1 MKSRSIR
8 LYNLLYTF
16 LVLLLLTWS
25 NQTFAQD
32 GVLELEE
39 TEVKSSI
46 PEAPDLS
53 AVRALQNPDKAIDI
67 TLDESFIPKIISSMK
82 QAPF

>member
-1 MKSRSIR
+1 MKSNNVLRMRS
-8 LYNLLYTF
+8 
-16 LVLLLLTWS
+16 LVILFSVLMGS
-25 NQTFAQD
+25 SAYAQD

-46 PEAPDLS
+46 PAAPDLS
-53 AVRALQNPDKAIDI
+53 SLNSLRNPDKAIDI

-82 QAPF
+82 KNPF